1 VIRFR
6 GLWLMVQLGA
16 IAAGIWAGVRL
27 FDLATR

>member
-1 VIRFR
+1 MRLR
-6 GLWLMVQLGA
+6 GWWLVVHLGA